1 MTVPLTV
8 MSNRPT
14 TPGNA
19 TTAMSVTLAVRRYCW
34 YPNRVAGISTGPA
47 PAAGGGAAVGA
58 GPRISGGAPATIEL
72 GACTWLPTRPPTGG
86 VAATGGMTG
95 GAFGGVTGRGG
106 ATGGGTITT
115 GALMGCESAV
125 GS

>member
-58 GPRISGGAPATIEL
+58 GPRICGGAPATIEL
-72 GACTWLPTRPPTGG
+72 GTCNWLPGRPPAGG
-86 VAATGGMTG
+86 GATATGGMAGGATG
-95 GAFGGVTGRGG
+95 GTTGRGG
-106 ATGGGTITT
+106 ATGGGAITR
-115 GALMGCESAV
+115 GALTG
-125 GS
+125 